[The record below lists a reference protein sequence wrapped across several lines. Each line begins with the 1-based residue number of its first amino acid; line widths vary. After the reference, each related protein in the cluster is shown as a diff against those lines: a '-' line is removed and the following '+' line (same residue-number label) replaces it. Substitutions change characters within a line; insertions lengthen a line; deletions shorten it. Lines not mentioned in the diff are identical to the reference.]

1 MSDLLTQE
9 ELNAL
14 LSGIDDFDAVDG
26 LELDDGGEMEPSESQ
41 IRNYDFSRREK
52 IIRGHMPFL
61 DSVAETFSRL
71 FRNSLSGFLGQALE
85 IERSGIQVQHFFEFT
100 QGWPQQTLFSFAKFA
115 PLKGRVVVAIEPN
128 LAFTII
134 DHYFGGQKPTQL
146 NHGVQRL
153 TPAMMRVIE
162 LSLSLIFND
171 LRKAW
176 KPVMALDID
185 YSPVELNP
193 DFAHVAG
200 PDEIVVMTSMRVMM
214 KGGEGNLNIAMPYS
228 MVEPVKE
235 QLSSNLTGSPEDD
248 RLWKDFFCRQ
258 LLNAEIYVASQL
270 ARKQMTIREVMR
282 LKKGD
287 VIAIDQPETATLNAK
302 NIALYYGKPGLSGG
316 RYALQIAGKLE
327 RHSKQRNKNS

>member
-1 MSDLLTQE
+1 MSDLLTQD

-26 LELDDGGEMEPSESQ
+26 LELDDGGETEPSENQ
-41 IRNYDFSRREK
+41 VRNYDFSRREK

-61 DSVAETFSRL
+61 DSVAEKFAGL

-85 IERSGIQVQHFFEFT
+85 IERYGIQVQHFFEFS
-100 QGWPQQTLFSFAKFA
+100 QGWPQNTLFSFAKCI
-115 PLKGRVVVAIEPN
+115 PLKGSLVVAIEPN

-134 DHYFGGQKPTQL
+134 DHYFGGHSPTEL
-146 NHGVQRL
+146 DHGAQRL

-162 LSLSLIFND
+162 LSSALIFND

-176 KPVMALDID
+176 KPVMALDVD
-185 YSPVELNP
+185 YSAVEMNP
-193 DFAHVAG
+193 DFARVAG
-200 PDEIVVMTSMRVMM
+200 PDEIVVMTTMRVQL

-235 QLSSNLTGSPEDD
+235 RLDSSLTGRPEDD
-248 RLWKDFFCRQ
+248 RLWKDCFCQQ
-258 LLNAEIYVASQL
+258 LLNAEVCVASQL
-270 ARKQMTIREVMR
+270 ARKQMTVRDVMR

-287 VIAIDQPETATLNAK
+287 VITIDQPETATLYAK
-302 NIALYYGKPGLSGG
+302 GIALYRGKPGLSRG
-316 RYALQIAGKLE
+316 RYALQIAGRLE
-327 RHSKQRNKNS
+327 GHSTQRNKNR